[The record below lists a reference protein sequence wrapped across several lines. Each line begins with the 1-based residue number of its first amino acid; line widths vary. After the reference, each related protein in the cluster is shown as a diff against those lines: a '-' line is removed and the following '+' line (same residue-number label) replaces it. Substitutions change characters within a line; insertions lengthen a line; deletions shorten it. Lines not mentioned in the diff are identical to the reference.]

1 VSIKPLVLAYKMMLS
16 MWGRRL
22 RMLLFG
28 SGGRVITETSARSG
42 EAGGTPAEAG
52 TAMAVSE

>member
-22 RMLLFG
+22 RMLFL
-28 SGGRVITETSARSG
+28 A
-42 EAGGTPAEAG
+42 
-52 TAMAVSE
+52 AVDE